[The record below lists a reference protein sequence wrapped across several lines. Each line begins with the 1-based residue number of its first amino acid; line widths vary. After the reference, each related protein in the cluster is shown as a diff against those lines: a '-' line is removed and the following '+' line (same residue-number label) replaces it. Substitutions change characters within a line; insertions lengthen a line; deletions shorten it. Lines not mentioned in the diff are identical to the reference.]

1 MQPEEARPNEGIL
14 HLTAEWILTSGRHRL
29 VTVKSIVCSVVCL
42 IVSVACGPSYDLVIR
57 SGDVIDGTGSPLRHA
72 DVAVRSGRIAVIGTV
87 SGRGREEIDAT
98 GRVVAPGFIDVQGQS
113 GVTLLADG
121 NGESHIRQG
130 ITTEIIGEG
139 GTPALWTKEHA
150 DDVSIQRY
158 GLKFDWTGFDGYLH
172 ALEQKGTAINLGS
185 FAPVAMLREQVMGMA
200 DRRATPEELKQEQD
214 ILERAM
220 QQGAFGFATALI
232 YPPASYTATAELV
245 ALAKVAAKYGG
256 TYISH
261 VRGESFRVKEAIGE
275 AIQIGEQAG
284 LPVVIYHLKIGARA
298 NWGHMADIRQLVEQA
313 QGRGVNVTAC
323 QYPYTAGGTGLQ
335 ATLPGWA
342 QEGGR
347 EMMLA
352 RLAKPDERAR
362 MRRDIEA
369 NTEVENL
376 LAGATFEGVQ
386 IASVPSDKDQS
397 IVGKRLSQIAAERKK
412 DNWET
417 LFDIL
422 IEYDGRVGALYHMMS
437 EDDVTA
443 AMQFPWVSV
452 GTDSSAIKPE
462 GELGR
467 GQPHPRS
474 YGTFPRILGR
484 YVRDEKV
491 LPLPEAIRKMT
502 SLAASQMKIADRGT
516 LKEGYFA
523 DVVIF
528 DPKTVADTATFEKP
542 HQYPVGIDTVIVN
555 GVVTV
560 RNGQHTGAHAGHAVY
575 GPGYKKTT

>member
-1 MQPEEARPNEGIL
+1 MYRLGISR
-14 HLTAEWILTSGRHRL
+14 EDRL
-29 VTVKSIVCSVVCL
+29 IFVKSTALAVLCL
-42 IVSVACGPSYDLVIR
+42 LATAACAPDYDVVIR
-57 SGDVIDGTGSPLRHA
+57 NGDLIDGTGAPARRGDLA
-72 DVAVRSGRIAVIGTV
+72 LKDGRIAALGAV
-87 SGRGREEIDAT
+87 SGRGREEIDAS

-113 GVTLLADG
+113 GTSLLANG

-139 GTPALWTKEHA
+139 GTPALWTA
-150 DDVSIQRY
+150 DDADDPAIQRF
-158 GLKFDWTGFDGYLH
+158 GLKFDWTGFDGYLRS
-172 ALEQKGTAINLGS
+172 LEAKGTSINLGS
-185 FAPVAMLREQVMGMA
+185 FAPVAMLREQVTGMA
-200 DRRATPEELKQEQD
+200 NRPVTPDELKREQD

-232 YPPASYTATAELV
+232 YPPASYTNTEELV

-256 TYISH
+256 VYISH
-261 VRGESFRVKEAIGE
+261 VRGESFRVKDAIRE

-284 LPVVIYHLKIGARA
+284 LPVVIYHLKIAA
-298 NWGHMADIRQLVEQA
+298 KSNWGQMSEIRQLIEDA
-313 QGRGVNVTAC
+313 RARGINVTAC

-347 EMMLA
+347 EAMLA
-352 RLAKPDERAR
+352 RLANPAERAK

-376 LAGATFEGVQ
+376 LGGATFEGVQ
-386 IASVPSDKDQS
+386 IASVPADKDQS
-397 IVGKRLSQIAAERKK
+397 IVGKRLSQIAAERKL
-412 DNWET
+412 DNWDT
-417 LFDIL
+417 LFAVL
-422 IEYDGRVGALYHMMS
+422 TENEGRVGALYHMMS
-437 EDDVTA
+437 EDDVKT

-452 GTDSSAIKPE
+452 GTDSAAIQPE

-484 YVRDEKV
+484 YVREQKV
-491 LPLPEAIRKMT
+491 LSLPDAIRKMT
-502 SLAASQMKIADRGT
+502 SLAASQMKIAERGT
-516 LKEGYFA
+516 LEEGHFA

-528 DPKTVADTATFEKP
+528 DPNTVADTATFDKP
-542 HQYPVGIDTVIVN
+542 HQYPIGIETVIVN
-555 GVVTV
+555 GVVTI
-560 RNGQHTGAHAGHAVY
+560 RNGAHTGAHAGRALY
-575 GPGYKKTT
+575 GAAYKR

>member
-1 MQPEEARPNEGIL
+1 
-14 HLTAEWILTSGRHRL
+14 
-29 VTVKSIVCSVVCL
+29 VKSFL
-42 IVSVACGPSYDLVIR
+42 IATLSLAAAAGCGPRYDLVVR
-57 SGDVIDGTGSPLRHA
+57 NGEVVDGTGSPPRRVDL
-72 DVAVRSGRIAVIGTV
+72 AVRDGRIAAIGTV
-87 SGRGREEIDAT
+87 AGRAREEIDAS

-113 GVTLLADG
+113 GATLLADG

-150 DDVSIQRY
+150 DEASIQRF
-158 GLKFDWTGFDGYLH
+158 GLKFDWSGFDGYLR
-172 ALEQKGTAINLGS
+172 ALERKGTSINLGS

-200 DRRATPEELKQEQD
+200 DRRAGAEELKQEQD

-220 QQGAFGFATALI
+220 QQGSFGFATALI
-232 YPPASYTATAELV
+232 YPPASYTTTDELV

-256 TYISH
+256 IYISH

-284 LPVVIYHLKIGARA
+284 LPVVIYHLKIGAKA
-298 NWGHMADIRQLVEQA
+298 NWGHMTDIRRLIEQA
-313 QGRGVNVTAC
+313 QARGVNVTAC

-347 EMMLA
+347 EAMLA
-352 RLAKPDERAR
+352 RLANPAQRAK

-376 LAGATFEGVQ
+376 LAGATFDGVQ
-386 IASVPSDKDQS
+386 IASVPADKDQS
-397 IVGKRLSQIAAERKK
+397 IVGKRLSQIAAERKT
-412 DNWET
+412 DDWDT
-417 LFDIL
+417 LFDVL
-422 IEYDGRVGALYHMMS
+422 IENEGRVGALYHMMS
-437 EDDVTA
+437 EEDVKT

-484 YVRDEKV
+484 YVRDGRV
-491 LPLPEAIRKMT
+491 LTLSEAIRKMT
-502 SLAASQMKIADRGT
+502 SLAAAQMKIADRGT
-516 LKEGYFA
+516 LKEGFFA

-528 DPKTVADTATFEKP
+528 DPATVVDTATFEKP

-560 RNGQHTGAHAGHAVY
+560 SGGKHTGAHAGRALF
-575 GPGYKKTT
+575 GPGHR

>member
-1 MQPEEARPNEGIL
+1 MCFPVL
-14 HLTAEWILTSGRHRL
+14 
-29 VTVKSIVCSVVCL
+29 CVVAT
-42 IVSVACGPSYDLVIR
+42 VACGPSYDLIVR
-57 SGDVIDGTGSPLRHA
+57 NGDVIDGTGAPPRRA
-72 DVAVRSGRIAVIGTV
+72 AVAVRGGRIAAIGNV
-87 SGRGREEIDAT
+87 SGRAREEIDASR
-98 GRVVAPGFIDVQGQS
+98 RVVAPGFIDVQGQS

-150 DDVSIQRY
+150 DDVSTQRF
-158 GLKFDWTGFDGYLH
+158 GLEFNWNGFDGYLR
-172 ALEQKGTAINLGS
+172 ALETKGTSINLGS

-200 DRRATPEELKQEQD
+200 NRPADAAELKQEQD

-220 QQGAFGFATALI
+220 QQGSFGFATALI
-232 YPPASYTATAELV
+232 YPPASYTTTDELI
-245 ALAKVAAKYGG
+245 ALARVAAKYGG
-256 TYISH
+256 VYISH

-275 AIQIGEQAG
+275 AIQIAEQAG
-284 LPVVIYHLKIGARA
+284 LPVVIYHLKIGAKA
-298 NWGHMADIRQLVEQA
+298 NWGHMAEIRQLVEQA
-313 QGRGVNVTAC
+313 QARGVNVTAC

-347 EMMLA
+347 ETMLA
-352 RLAKPDERAR
+352 RLANPAERAK

-376 LAGATFEGVQ
+376 LGGATFDGVQ
-386 IASVPSDKDQS
+386 IASVPADKDQS
-397 IVGKRLSQIAAERKK
+397 IVGKRLAHIAAERKQ

-417 LFDIL
+417 LFAIL
-422 IEYDGRVGALYHMMS
+422 MENDGRVGALYHMMS
-437 EDDVTA
+437 EDDVKA
-443 AMQFPWVSV
+443 AMKFPWVSV

-474 YGTFPRILGR
+474 YGTFPRILGH
-484 YVRDEKV
+484 YVRDEGV
-491 LPLPEAIRKMT
+491 VPMPEAIRKMT
-502 SLAASQMKIADRGT
+502 SLAASQMKIDERGT

-528 DPKTVADTATFEKP
+528 DPETIADTATFEKP
-542 HQYPVGIDTVIVN
+542 HQYPVGVDTVIVN
-555 GVVTV
+555 GIVTV
-560 RNGQHTGAHAGHAVY
+560 RNGKHTGAHAGRALF
-575 GPGYKKTT
+575 GPGYNKK